1 MHKTVLVT
9 GIGGVVGQGVLRNI
23 IHCGYEVGLIG
34 TNTVAVSGGNH
45 LCDAVYTV
53 PFGDEPTYIPAMKRI
68 CTREK
73 VDFIIPTTDAESY
86 YLALTH
92 HELPPLSTSSVDV
105 AWTFFNK
112 LKTWE
117 SFQRAGIPFA
127 ETVLPSAYNNNFLE
141 YIVKPI
147 TGRGSRN
154 IFISPEHPDRFSD
167 DYIIQKLY
175 KGKEIT
181 TAFYVTKKK
190 QLFGF
195 ITFERLLQHGF
206 TYQCEVTT
214 QYEKQMEKMI
224 YSIMS
229 NFDIRGSCNIQCIVE
244 QSSGRIIPFEVNGR
258 ISGTNSIR
266 AQFGFEDVRYTLDEY
281 LYGKMPSVP
290 RIRKGAAVRVLLDV
304 IYPDKKLSGIQNK
317 YDAHYIF

>member
-86 YLALTH
+86 YLALAH
-92 HELPPLSTSSVDV
+92 RELPPLSTSSAEV

-117 SFQRAGIPFA
+117 SFRAAGIPFA
-127 ETVLPSAYNNNFLE
+127 ETILPSGYNNNFSE
-141 YIVKPI
+141 YVVKPMM
-147 TGRGSRN
+147 GRGSRN
-154 IFISPEHPDRFSD
+154 IFITPERPERFSED
-167 DYIIQKLY
+167 FIIQKLY
-175 KGKEIT
+175 KGKEVT
-181 TAFYVTKKK
+181 TALYVTKRKK
-190 QLFGF
+190 LLGF
-195 ITFERLLQHGF
+195 ITFERVLQHGF

-214 QYEKQMEKMI
+214 RYEKQMGKLI
-224 YSIMS
+224 HSIIS
-229 NFDIRGSCNIQCIVE
+229 HFHIKGSCNIQSIVE
-244 QSSGRIIPFEVNGR
+244 QPSGRIIPFEVNGR

-281 LYGKMPSVP
+281 LYGKTPSVP